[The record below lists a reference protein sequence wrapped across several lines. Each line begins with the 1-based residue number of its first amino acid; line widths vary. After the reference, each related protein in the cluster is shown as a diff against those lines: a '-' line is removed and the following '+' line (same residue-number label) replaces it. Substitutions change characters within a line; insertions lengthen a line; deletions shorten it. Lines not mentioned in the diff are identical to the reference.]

1 MSDTLL
7 EQIERDRE
15 RPQVKLM
22 SMSAW
27 RVKSDEPAP
36 GWVKVVGPC
45 VATQCPTLATDLNGE
60 DYIARHADARRIAR
74 VPDLEAR
81 IIADAKVIEAA
92 VAENER
98 LKDVLDSID
107 IYLSDTLSGRVK
119 PDPETYTEWLID
131 GIKIAR
137 DRARDRDWFPDHDA
151 SAALAKGGEA

>member
-1 MSDTLL
+1 MSDELKPCPFCGEPGKFTYYNGGWPDTCHDT
-7 EQIERDRE
+7 ECSSWKCPSRSAG
-15 RPQVKLM
+15 RPTK
-22 SMSAW
+22 
-27 RVKSDEPAP
+27 
-36 GWVKVVGPC
+36 
-45 VATQCPTLATDLNGE
+45 
-60 DYIARHADARRIAR
+60 
-74 VPDLEAR
+74 EAAAALWNTR
-81 IIADAKVIEAA
+81 ADAKVIEAA